1 MNRYITLVVVGF
13 VTALALAAPA
23 TADDG
28 AYKLGGAW
36 VARVYEE
43 GVPFAGQW
51 TYVVTADPSGR
62 RAAGY
67 GSIDSG
73 LNVEKMM
80 PGAFEASDF
89 DSPILVEIVKTGP
102 RTASYYSIWYALKD
116 LDANQDITRVITMIG
131 VVTGELE
138 FVEPGKTVGTHK
150 FALYRPDQDI
160 DGDGFPDEGQ
170 TTPYEFEL
178 TTMDTRLPAPE

>member
-1 MNRYITLVVVGF
+1 MNRYISHFLVGLLV
-13 VTALALAAPA
+13 ALALAAPA
-23 TADDG
+23 TAGDG
-28 AYKLGGAW
+28 AFKMGGAW
-36 VARVYEE
+36 VARVQEE

-80 PGAFEASDF
+80 PGVFEERDY
-89 DSPILVEIVKTGP
+89 DSPILVEIVMTGP
-102 RTASYYSIWYALKD
+102 RTASYYSIWYGLKN
-116 LDANQDITRVITMIG
+116 LDPDQPITRIVTMIG

-138 FVEPGKTVGTHK
+138 FVEQGKIVGTHD
-150 FALYRPDQDI
+150 FALYRPEQDA

-170 TTPYEFEL
+170 TTPYVFQL
-178 TTMDTRLPAPE
+178 TTIDTRLPAPE

>member
-1 MNRYITLVVVGF
+1 
-13 VTALALAAPA
+13 
-23 TADDG
+23 
-28 AYKLGGAW
+28 
-36 VARVYEE
+36 
-43 GVPFAGQW
+43 
-51 TYVVTADPSGR
+51 
-62 RAAGY
+62 
-67 GSIDSG
+67 
-73 LNVEKMM
+73 
-80 PGAFEASDF
+80 
-89 DSPILVEIVKTGP
+89 
-102 RTASYYSIWYALKD
+102 
-116 LDANQDITRVITMIG
+116 MIG